1 MKLTRA
7 EKLAD
12 HLTEL
17 DGDLLSTAYEID
29 NAEKLARWKKYSL
42 ASVGKPTRL
51 RWLAVIAA
59 SLLVLF
65 IAGALIY
72 QQNIP
77 ISRVQ
82 ASYVF
87 DVFNPQEVVGM
98 ADYVFIGY
106 VDSKDGTEH
115 LVPESSMGWP
125 ITVYTITVVENI
137 KGELITD
144 EPIQVYK
151 DGGLAR
157 DRSCIC
163 LYEGDTLPEE
173 GKLYLFSAMTGETGQ
188 LSCSGPNSSI
198 PLSDEPISQRDF
210 APDAVEL
217 SDSALETVAI
227 YRTALEN
234 EIVYNRDR
242 YLSIYDASG
251 KDFVIGTP
259 VETAKPL
266 EENGVPQE

>member
-1 MKLTRA
+1 MIKSNKIR
-7 EKLAD
+7 
-12 HLTEL
+12 
-17 DGDLLSTAYEID
+17 II
-29 NAEKLARWKKYSL
+29 
-42 ASVGKPTRL
+42 SVGIVL
-51 RWLAVIAA
+51 LAIIILTSA
-59 SLLVLF
+59 L
-65 IAGALIY
+65 LIY

-82 ASYVF
+82 ASYMF
-87 DVFNPQEVVGM
+87 NVFNPQEVVGM

-106 VDSKDGTEH
+106 VNRKDGTEYM
-115 LVPESSMGWP
+115 LPESDMGVP
-125 ITVYTITVVENI
+125 YTEYTVTVVENI

-157 DRSCIC
+157 DKSCIC

-198 PLSDEPISQRDF
+198 PLSDEAVSRRAF
-210 APDAVEL
+210 SPDAVEL
-217 SDSALETVAI
+217 SDSALETVEI

>member
-1 MKLTRA
+1 MKLTRT

-17 DGDLLSTAYEID
+17 DGDLLSKAYEID
-29 NAEKLARWKKYSL
+29 DAEKFARWKKYSL

-51 RWLAVIAA
+51 RRLAVIAA

-77 ISRVQ
+77 VSYSS
-82 ASYVF
+82 ASYVI
-87 DVFNPQEVVGM
+87 DVYNPREMVGM

-106 VDSKDGTEH
+106 VDSKDGTIYYSEDEIGSPYT
-115 LVPESSMGWP
+115 L
-125 ITVYTITVVENI
+125 YTITVVENI

-144 EPIQVYK
+144 DSIQIQK
-151 DGGLAR
+151 EGGVTR
-157 DRSCIC
+157 DKTFID
-163 LYEGDTLPEE
+163 LVNGDALPEK
-173 GKLYLFSAMTGETGQ
+173 GHLYLFSAMARKDGK
-188 LSCSGPNSSI
+188 LSCSGPTSSI
-198 PLSDEPISQRDF
+198 PLSDEAISRRSF
-210 APDAVEL
+210 SPDAVEL
-217 SDSALETVAI
+217 SDSALETVEI

-234 EIVYNRDR
+234 EIIFNRDR

-259 VETAKPL
+259 VETARPIKENPL
-266 EENGVPQE
+266 PEN